1 MDMEKAAVLWG
12 ITPRSVKKAIKE
24 SRVRYS
30 VGVGGEISIPDDEI
44 RPLPKSTIQSF
55 LWVVLRVKNDP
66 SWHYDISKVPK
77 ISIDQIRSVFKQLIF
92 RKYLDQVNGEED
104 IESLFKDSRITDLGL
119 DLVNK
124 KRFPGSYFSDSVIQ
138 GRLDVLVM
146 MLIDKLPAILGIS
159 YDV

>member
-1 MDMEKAAVLWG
+1 MNMEQAAALWG
-12 ITPRSVKKAIKE
+12 ITLRSVKKAIKE
-24 SRVRYS
+24 NRVRYS
-30 VGVGGEISIPDDEI
+30 VGAGGEISIPDDEI

-104 IESLFKDSRITDLGL
+104 IEGHR
-119 DLVNK
+119 
-124 KRFPGSYFSDSVIQ
+124 DSV
-138 GRLDVLVM
+138 
-146 MLIDKLPAILGIS
+146 
-159 YDV
+159 